1 MRIVRTI
8 TLLTLMVG
16 AGVPDVVEAHGV
28 AERDARLLE
37 SIDGV
42 AVGPLLYLGAKHMV
56 TGYDHLLFLAGVVFY
71 LYRLR
76 HIVLYV
82 SLFTAGHSVTLLA
95 GALGGLRVDPFLI
108 DAAIGLSVVYKA
120 FENMG
125 GFRRLLGWQPDSRAA
140 VLIFGLFHG
149 LGLATK
155 LQDLTLSSRGL
166 VGNILSF
173 NVGVEI
179 GQMLALTV
187 VLLGL
192 TFWRR
197 SASYTRHAFAANA
210 VLMSGGF
217 LLAGYQLAGY
227 LLVSR

>member
-1 MRIVRTI
+1 MRILTACALA
-8 TLLTLMVG
+8 LLIV
-16 AGVPDVVEAHGV
+16 AGVTGVAEAHGV

-37 SIDGV
+37 SIDGL

-71 LYRLR
+71 LFRLR

-82 SLFTAGHSVTLLA
+82 SLFTIGHSTTLLA
-95 GALGGLRVDPFLI
+95 GALGGLRVDPFLV
-108 DAAIGLSVVYKA
+108 DAVIGLSVVYKA

-125 GFRRLLGWQPDSRAA
+125 GFRRFIGWQPDSRAA
-140 VLIFGLFHG
+140 VLVFGLCHG

-155 LQDLTLSSRGL
+155 LQDLTLSSNGL
-166 VGNILSF
+166 VGNIISF

-179 GQMLALTV
+179 GQILALV
-187 VLLGL
+187 GVLLAL

-197 SASYTRHAFAANA
+197 HASYTRHAFVANA
-210 VLMSGGF
+210 ALMGGGF
-217 LLAGYQLAGY
+217 LLAGYHLAGY
-227 LLVSR
+227 VLVSR

>member
-1 MRIVRTI
+1 MRSLLAGAVL
-8 TLLTLMVG
+8 TLLVLTG
-16 AGVPDVVEAHGV
+16 APGVVEAHGV

-37 SIDGV
+37 SIDGL
-42 AVGPLLYLGAKHMV
+42 AIGPLLYLGAKHMV

-76 HIVLYV
+76 HVVMYV
-82 SLFTAGHSVTLLA
+82 SLFTLGHSATLLA
-95 GALGGLRVDPFLI
+95 GALGGLRVDPFLV
-108 DAAIGLSVVYKA
+108 DAVIGLSVVYKA

-125 GFRRLLGWQPDSRAA
+125 GFTRLLGRQPDSRLA
-140 VLIFGLFHG
+140 VLVFGLFHG

-155 LQDLTLSSRGL
+155 LQDLTLSSNGL
-166 VGNILSF
+166 VGNIISF

-179 GQMLALTV
+179 GQVLALTV
-187 VLLGL
+187 VLLAL

-197 SASYTRHAFAANA
+197 REGFARHAFAANG

-217 LLAGYQLAGY
+217 LLAGYQLAGFF
-227 LLVSR
+227 LAPR